1 MEQPKHTLARATVCP
16 FQDHAK
22 VRFHPNTLTLRRLQA
37 VTRLSFLL
45 RLASTALGK

>member
-1 MEQPKHTLARATVCP
+1 MEQPKHSLALSRPSEST
-16 FQDHAK
+16 FLSS
-22 VRFHPNTLTLRRLQA
+22 LTLRRLQA